1 MPNLLITMLNSECQ
15 PYYATIIHKR
25 KHPKNHTFRYH
36 SLLFSIEIDQLSK
49 THGNIFFGINRKS
62 FISINQKDYGNG
74 FDVKKWVKK
83 CLANNSCTASI
94 EKIYLST
101 FPKVLGIG
109 FNPVSFWYCFG
120 RDKQLLAVI
129 AEVNNTFSERKIYF
143 ISSTEGPIKNGE
155 TFNMQKDF
163 YVSPFIEVDGE
174 YSFRFYKNYE
184 DEIQT
189 ARIELRQRKKILIT
203 TSISG
208 RKIDIRTVI
217 GLKNFVSVIFLPI
230 FTLFR
235 INIQA
240 LLLWLK
246 GIKLVEKE

>member
-1 MPNLLITMLNSECQ
+1 MQKKDQRRILQTSPLSSRNFAKARFKQFPVFHVSRPKKMFGEHFFSAKHLL
-15 PYYATIIHKR
+15 P
-25 KHPKNHTFRYH
+25 
-36 SLLFSIEIDQLSK
+36 
-49 THGNIFFGINRKS
+49 
-62 FISINQKDYGNG
+62 
-74 FDVKKWVKK
+74 KK

-120 RDKQLLAVI
+120 RNKQLLAVI